1 MGVEFLRPEI
11 GREIRIAPATA
22 FVASDGNASAELA
35 AALLW
40 ISSQTEHGRTASA
53 VGSRRVCIADR

>member
-1 MGVEFLRPEI
+1 MPAEFLRPEI

-22 FVASDGNASAELA
+22 FVASDGNAAELA

>member
-1 MGVEFLRPEI
+1 MWVEFLRPEI

-35 AALLW
+35 AALFGFA
-40 ISSQTEHGRTASA
+40 SQTEHGRTASA